1 MIIFTKEKSIITM
14 KKLFI
19 AMVAVLALASCAG
32 KKEAASKSIVIY
44 YSQLNSTKAVA
55 EQIANKLDIPIVAI
69 QPVVPY
75 DDDFNATIQRGQKE
89 MNGELPEIKPLDVK
103 LEDYDVIFLGYP
115 IWFGTYAT
123 PMMTFL
129 KNADLK
135 GKKIV
140 PFCTF
145 GSGGLNTSVNDL
157 KKALPESEILPG
169 YGVRAARL
177 DAIPTEVDYFLKS
190 NGFLGG
196 DYNPLPDFSAQ
207 APASDEMKALF
218 HAAVDSYGMIRAEAE
233 SVCERAIPGGKEY
246 FFTAREAMGGTIQ
259 VYVVDPDN
267 GDPVFT
273 QVVR

>member
-1 MIIFTKEKSIITM
+1 M
-14 KKLFI
+14 KKLFF
-19 AMVAVLALASCAG
+19 AMLSVMALASCAG
-32 KKEAASKSIVIY
+32 KGAAPKAIVVY

-55 EQIANKLDIPIVAI
+55 EQIATKMDIPIVSI
-69 QPVVPY
+69 EPVVPY

-89 MNGELPEIKPLDVK
+89 MAGELPEIKPLNVK

-129 KNADLK
+129 KNANLA

-140 PFCTF
+140 PFCSF

-157 KKALPESEILPG
+157 KKALPDSEILPG

-177 DAIPTEVDYFLKS
+177 DAIPSEVDYFLKA

-196 DYNPLPDFSAQ
+196 DFTPLPDFSAQ
-207 APASDEMKALF
+207 AP
-218 HAAVDSYGMIRAEAE
+218 
-233 SVCERAIPGGKEY
+233 
-246 FFTAREAMGGTIQ
+246 
-259 VYVVDPDN
+259 
-267 GDPVFT
+267 
-273 QVVR
+273 

>member
-1 MIIFTKEKSIITM
+1 M
-14 KKLFI
+14 KRLLF
-19 AMVAVLALASCAG
+19 AMVAVIALASCSSKG
-32 KKEAASKSIVIY
+32 AAPKSIVIY

-55 EQIANKLDIPIVAI
+55 EQIAKDLDIPIVAI
-69 QPVVPY
+69 EPVVPY

-89 MNGELPEIKPLDVK
+89 MNGDLPEIKPLDVK

-129 KNADLK
+129 KNANLA
-135 GKKIV
+135 GKKII

-157 KKALPESEILPG
+157 KKALPDSEILPG

-177 DAIPTEVDYFLKS
+177 DAIPSEVEYFLKA

-196 DYNPLPDFSAQ
+196 DFTPFADFSAQ
-207 APASDEMKALF
+207 KAVTDEEKALF

-233 SVCERAIPGGKEY
+233 TAGVRDIPGGKEY
-246 FFTAREAMGGTIQ
+246 LFTAREAMGGTIQ
-259 VYVVDPDN
+259 VYVIDPDD

-273 QVVR
+273 QVIR

>member
-1 MIIFTKEKSIITM
+1 M

-55 EQIANKLDIPIVAI
+55 EQIAGKLDIPIVAI

-177 DAIPTEVDYFLKS
+177 DAIPTEVDYFLKA
-190 NGFLGG
+190 NGFLKG
-196 DYNPLPDFSAQ
+196 DFNPLPDFSAQ

-273 QVVR
+273 QVIR

>member
-1 MIIFTKEKSIITM
+1 M
-14 KKLFI
+14 KRLLF
-19 AMVAVLALASCAG
+19 AMVAIMSLASCASKG
-32 KKEAASKSIVIY
+32 AASKAIVVY

-55 EQIANKLDIPIVAI
+55 EAIATSLDIPIVAI
-69 QPVVPY
+69 EPVVPY
-75 DDDFNATIQRGQKE
+75 DDDFGATMQRGQKE
-89 MNGELPEIKPLDVK
+89 MNGELPEIKHLDVK

-129 KNADLK
+129 RDANLS

-140 PFCTF
+140 PFCSF

-157 KKALPESEILPG
+157 KKALPDCEILPG

-177 DAIPTEVDYFLKS
+177 DAIPAEVDYFLKAG
-190 NGFLGG
+190 GFLKG
-196 DYNPLPDFSAQ
+196 DFTPYDDVSAQ
-207 APASDEMKALF
+207 APASEEQKALF

-233 SVCERAIPGGKEY
+233 TVGERAIPGGKEY
-246 FFTAREAMGGTIQ
+246 LFTAREAMGGTIQ
-259 VYVVDPDN
+259 VYVIDPDD

-273 QVVR
+273 QVIR

>member
-1 MIIFTKEKSIITM
+1 MKRLIFI
-14 KKLFI
+14 
-19 AMVAVLALASCAG
+19 MVAVLSLVSCAG
-32 KKEAASKSIVIY
+32 KKNNADKAIVVY

-55 EQIANKLDIPIVAI
+55 EQIASKLDIPIVAI
-69 QPVVPY
+69 EPVVPY

-89 MNGELPEIKPLDVK
+89 MNGELPEIKPLNVK

-177 DAIPTEVDYFLKS
+177 DAIPSEVDSFLKAG
-190 NGFLGG
+190 GFLAG
-196 DYNPLPDFSAQ
+196 DYTPLPDFSAQ
-207 APASDEMKALF
+207 APASDELKALF

-233 SVCERAIPGGKEY
+233 TVGVRDIPGGKEY
-246 FFTAREAMGGTIQ
+246 LFTAREGMGGSIQ
-259 VYVVDPDN
+259 IYVIDPDN

>member
-1 MIIFTKEKSIITM
+1 M
-14 KKLFI
+14 
-19 AMVAVLALASCAG
+19 ALASCAG
-32 KKEAASKSIVIY
+32 KGAVPKAIVVY

-55 EQIANKLDIPIVAI
+55 EQIATKMDIPIVAI
-69 QPVVPY
+69 EPVVPY

-89 MNGELPEIKPLDVK
+89 MAGELPEIKPLNVNLK
-103 LEDYDVIFLGYP
+103 DYDVVFLGYP

-129 KNADLK
+129 KNANLA

-259 VYVVDPDN
+259 VYVIDPDN